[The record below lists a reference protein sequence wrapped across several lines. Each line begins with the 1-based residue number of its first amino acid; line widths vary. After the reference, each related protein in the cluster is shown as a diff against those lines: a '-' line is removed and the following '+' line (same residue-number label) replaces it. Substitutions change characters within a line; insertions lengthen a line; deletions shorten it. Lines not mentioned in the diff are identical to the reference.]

1 MRTKNGQ
8 YAIAIKR
15 FAEMYYTE
23 QGISPTVREIE
34 RDTRIPRATVQRYL
48 DDLRESGEIEYNG
61 RRGIATEQTRKVN
74 KEVVSVALV
83 GTIACGTPVF
93 AEENISEYFRLP
105 VSLVGK
111 GKFFLLRAQGDS
123 MTEAGIDDGD
133 LVLIRQQPT
142 AEAGQIVAALIDDQA
157 TLKRYYP
164 EPENN
169 RVRLHPE
176 NCRLADLYVADCAV
190 QGVAVKVLKNLC

>member
-111 GKFFLLRAQGDS
+111 GKFFCCARRA
-123 MTEAGIDDGD
+123 T
-133 LVLIRQQPT
+133 P
-142 AEAGQIVAALIDDQA
+142 
-157 TLKRYYP
+157 
-164 EPENN
+164 
-169 RVRLHPE
+169 
-176 NCRLADLYVADCAV
+176 
-190 QGVAVKVLKNLC
+190 